1 MGREDVKQE
10 NASTWRAGAARVA
23 LSLIVLM
30 AALLVA
36 PAAAQ
41 PTQEEVFKSI
51 GDNVNEPVDSGRVLG
66 VIAGIAGVVV
76 LVAVV
81 GQWRGRDGAPKALH
95 HHGKLVKEV
104 LRALPLKGAEVKQL
118 KAVAQDVLPKAGG
131 DAPESPITLL
141 LCPSLLA
148 RATQVHSDKVDRRL
162 VGALV
167 KRLVGRG

>member
-1 MGREDVKQE
+1 VKRDDVKREDVRTRIGG
-10 NASTWRAGAARVA
+10 SGVA
-23 LSLIVLM
+23 LLLAV
-30 AALLVA
+30 LLVA
-36 PAAAQ
+36 LLAAPAGAQ

-81 GQWRGRDGAPKALH
+81 GQWRARDGSPKALH

-118 KAVAQDVLPKAGG
+118 KAIVQDVLPKAGG
-131 DAPESPITLL
+131 EAPESPITLL

-148 RATQVHSDKVDRRL
+148 RAAQASPERVDRRL
-162 VGALV
+162 VAGLV
-167 KRLVGRG
+167 KRLAGRG